1 MNSQLTQIAHSTR
14 IEDFRRDAAR
24 LDRRGGVAALS
35 PRTTRRLAGLLG
47 RRRERTPARA
57 ATTTA

>member
-24 LDRRGGVAALS
+24 LDRPGGVAAS
-35 PRTTRRLAGLLG
+35 RPRMARRLARLFG
-47 RRRERTPARA
+47 RRQERTTARA
-57 ATTTA
+57 ATSAA